1 MRSTETPSVQFG
13 LGSHAISLS
22 VADPAGLTASDGVDV
37 MVSDTTA
44 PDAQASFE
52 STGTAGQSRVRVSC
66 SDTCDG
72 TPTATA
78 SFDGQPVA
86 DGDVVTLPVGRGA
99 DLVLS
104 LTCQDASGNVATAQA
119 LVASPPAPD
128 PPAPPPPPPSDPLQK
143 VRDMLRK
150 LFQMLMSFLEHCF
163 RFGRR

>member
-1 MRSTETPSVQFG
+1 M
-13 LGSHAISLS
+13 
-22 VADPAGLTASDGVDV
+22 
-37 MVSDTTA
+37 
-44 PDAQASFE
+44 
-52 STGTAGQSRVRVSC
+52 RVSC

-72 TPTATA
+72 APAATAT
-78 SFDGQPVA
+78 FDGQPVA
-86 DGDVVTLPVGRGA
+86 DGDVVMLPVGRAA

-143 VRDMLRK
+143 LRDMLRR
-150 LFQMLMSFLEHCF
+150 LLQMLMSFLEQCF